1 MHIFIDYP
9 WYCLPLCVLAG
20 AVYSAAMYLS
30 RRKETVVAED
40 KVAKGWIWLLAAARF
55 LIVTILAFLLLGPV
69 LRHTVNRHEKP
80 VVAVIRD
87 VSRSVPTTQRTLP
100 EGLTE
105 LEKEYEVVYD
115 SFGGGSTDIASALDA
130 VRQQY
135 AGRNLGAVV
144 LMSDGIYNQ
153 GANPAT
159 EAMQL
164 GVPIY
169 TIALGDTTRRPDA
182 WIADVRC
189 NRVVYTG
196 SQFPMEVTVRATR
209 LNGAKATL
217 TISSGGRQ
225 LATQPL
231 TYDGNSYS
239 QTVPLMLDAK
249 ESGLHSYSVTVS
261 AVKGETST
269 ANNSRTVAVEVLEGR
284 RKVAIVAAAPHPDI
298 AALKQAIETN
308 PNYEVEVYSTLQAA
322 MNAEKSVWD
331 TYSTLVL
338 HNLPAPGNTTAQWL
352 QTLPSTL
359 PRVYVVGM
367 ATDLGRFNA
376 LHCGIEVTAKS
387 RHADEVTAIL
397 DETFTL
403 FAFDRETA
411 TRIAALPPL
420 QAPFGNYRMAPGM
433 QCLFRA
439 KLSGKPTDRPMMAF
453 GVQNGTRCACVLG
466 EGLWRWKLHSYLM
479 TGSHDDFDQT
489 IEKIV
494 VYAGAEA
501 GKERLHVMSERYY
514 REDEAIVIRAEF
526 YDDNWQL
533 TNRPEVECQI
543 TPKGGGESTRYE
555 FQPSGQGYTL
565 PLGTL
570 APGQYSYQ
578 AKTTFAGKQYKATGG
593 FIVEA
598 LDLEQL
604 NLVADHALLNTMA
617 QTTGGAMVP
626 YDQTDKLASL
636 LGERED
642 LKTVIYSHTE
652 YTPMI
657 SLPWVL
663 ILLILLLTIE
673 WAGRRLARFTS

>member
-1 MHIFIDYP
+1 MP
-9 WYCLPLCVLAG
+9 NL
-20 AVYSAAMYLS
+20 VYIVG
-30 RRKETVVAED
+30 TQTDV
-40 KVAKGWIWLLAAARF
+40 ARF
-55 LIVTILAFLLLGPV
+55 
-69 LRHTVNRHEKP
+69 
-80 VVAVIRD
+80 
-87 VSRSVPTTQRTLP
+87 
-100 EGLTE
+100 
-105 LEKEYEVVYD
+105 
-115 SFGGGSTDIASALDA
+115 
-130 VRQQY
+130 
-135 AGRNLGAVV
+135 
-144 LMSDGIYNQ
+144 
-153 GANPAT
+153 
-159 EAMQL
+159 
-164 GVPIY
+164 
-169 TIALGDTTRRPDA
+169 
-182 WIADVRC
+182 
-189 NRVVYTG
+189 
-196 SQFPMEVTVRATR
+196 
-209 LNGAKATL
+209 
-217 TISSGGRQ
+217 
-225 LATQPL
+225 
-231 TYDGNSYS
+231 
-239 QTVPLMLDAK
+239 
-249 ESGLHSYSVTVS
+249 
-261 AVKGETST
+261 
-269 ANNSRTVAVEVLEGR
+269 
-284 RKVAIVAAAPHPDI
+284 
-298 AALKQAIETN
+298 
-308 PNYEVEVYSTLQAA
+308 
-322 MNAEKSVWD
+322 
-331 TYSTLVL
+331 
-338 HNLPAPGNTTAQWL
+338 NT
-352 QTLPSTL
+352 
-359 PRVYVVGM
+359 
-367 ATDLGRFNA
+367 
-376 LHCGIEVTAKS
+376 LHCGMEITAKRSVTEEVTAS
-387 RHADEVTAIL
+387 GNDA
-397 DETFTL
+397 FTL
-403 FAFDRETA
+403 FAVDADVRR
-411 TRIAALPPL
+411 RIESLPPL
-420 QAPFGNYRMAPGM
+420 AAPFGNYRTAPGV
-433 QCLFRA
+433 QPLFYA
-439 KLSGKPTDRPMMAF
+439 KIGGHASDRPLMAF
-453 GVQNGTRCACVLG
+453 GTQGDSRRAYIMG
-466 EGLWRWKLHSYLM
+466 EGLWRWRLHSYLM